1 MRRYIVLLLITRTAW
16 AQTGLDKLVLKDG
29 TEYLGQYLKTEKG
42 LVHFNQFKLD
52 NRRLARTFSSQD
64 VHTIQLKDGKRVD
77 IELFKE
83 TNLNFEKYERLTIEE
98 KAIYDAKK
106 EALKWVLYPPLI
118 SSTGNGLVAVYHDP
132 NNSRALI
139 ICLGAVAIYGS
150 IKSIKKSDTIVSPDE
165 IELYEKIYS
174 KEFRKRAFLNFIA
187 SSVLTAPLSFLSLF
201 WLDPWEHTPLPDN
214 LPF

>member
-1 MRRYIVLLLITRTAW
+1 MRRYIVLLLITGTVW

-118 SSTGNGLVAVYHDP
+118 SSTGIGLVAVDHDP
-132 NNSRALI
+132 KNMRAYFM
-139 ICLGAVAIYGS
+139 CLGAVAIYAS
-150 IKSIKKSDTIVSPDE
+150 IKLIKKSDTIISPDE

-174 KEFRKRAFLNFIA
+174 KEFKKRAFLNFIA
-187 SSVLTAPLSFLSLF
+187 SSVLTAPISFLSLF